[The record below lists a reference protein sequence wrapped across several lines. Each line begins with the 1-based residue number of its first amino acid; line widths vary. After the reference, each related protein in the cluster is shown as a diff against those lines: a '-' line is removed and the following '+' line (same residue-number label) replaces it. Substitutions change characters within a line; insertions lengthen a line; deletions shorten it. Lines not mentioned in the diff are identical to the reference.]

1 MMRIIIPE
9 CPMNIRPSLALSAF
23 LLLLGACREGETKVD
38 TDDDA
43 VEDDA
48 WEELE
53 ESDDDGKSDTGDGG
67 DKEDGVCGDEV
78 EADAPCEGTWEETLC
93 EDEDGTWWWC
103 EGGVW
108 TADKE

>member
-1 MMRIIIPE
+1 
-9 CPMNIRPSLALSAF
+9 MNIRRSLALPAL
-23 LLLLGACREGETKVD
+23 LLLLGACREGGSKVD
-38 TDDDA
+38 SDDGAGD
-43 VEDDA
+43 DDA

-53 ESDDDGKSDTGDGG
+53 ESDDAGKSDTGDGADDG

-103 EGGVW
+103 EDGVW